1 MKYGTKIRG
10 QFPLGPYVEGMTGL
24 DFVRAGFDNF
34 QHWDKSYLCQ
44 EKLDGWFGVVVRGDG
59 DCYWDN
65 GWKQYKAL
73 QAMLPM
79 FNEFMPHG
87 SILVGEVGYGTPH
100 ETELALKNGFNRF
113 IAYDLLMWGGEVLKN
128 ENNIDRYL
136 YLLEVWKKSKFSEDL
151 PYKIQV
157 ANTVLLVGSDKFRK
171 EMGPKFNKETSWEY
185 FKEIYNRGGE
195 GLVLKEFD
203 GKYVVNGDSHSMY
216 KIKKF
221 MTKDYVCM
229 GFTKSVAPTY
239 IEQGLTVAAMECGL
253 FVDGKIT
260 HVTQTA
266 GFDFEWRKKF
276 SEHPE
281 HYIGRVVELG
291 GFEVFKTGAMR
302 HSSFLRFRDDRLM
315 EDCIL

>member
-24 DFVRAGFDNF
+24 EFVRAGFDNF

-79 FNEFMPHG
+79 FNDFMPHR
-87 SILVGEVGYGTPH
+87 SILVGEIGYGTPY
-100 ETELALKNGFNRF
+100 ETELALQRGYNRF
-113 IAYDLLMWGGEVLKN
+113 IAYDLLMWDGEVMKDWDNLSRFKFLQSV
-128 ENNIDRYL
+128 L
-136 YLLEVWKKSKFSEDL
+136 YHRPHNSQLQLAHTMFLNGEG
-151 PYKIQV
+151 
-157 ANTVLLVGSDKFRK
+157 A
-171 EMGPKFNKETSWEY
+171 FNKVEAWKMFSD
-185 FKEIYNRGGE
+185 IYNAGRE

-203 GKYVVNGDSHSMY
+203 GKYVVNGDSKSMY
-216 KIKKF
+216 KVKKF
-221 MTKDYVCM
+221 MTKDYICL

-239 IEQGLTVAAMECGL
+239 IDQGLTVAAMECGL
-253 FVDGKIT
+253 FVDGKIM

-281 HYIGRVVELG
+281 QYIGRVVELG

-302 HSSFLRFRDDRLM
+302 HSSFLRFRDDRVM
-315 EDCIL
+315 EDCVL

>member
-10 QFPLGPYVEGMTGL
+10 DFPLGPYVEGMTGL

-34 QHWDKSYLCQ
+34 KHWDKSYLCQ

-113 IAYDLLMWGGEVLKN
+113 IAYDLLMWDGEVLTDVTN
-128 ENNIDRYL
+128 ATRFASL
-136 YLLEVWKKSKFSEDL
+136 QFLWGHSKFAEQTNPKLSL
-151 PYKIQV
+151 AHTI
-157 ANTVLLVGSDKFRK
+157 LLNSSGDNNRDWAWRQFEKVYD
-171 EMGPKFNKETSWEY
+171 
-185 FKEIYNRGGE
+185 RGGE

-203 GKYVVNGDSHSMY
+203 GKYAVNGDSKSMY

-221 MTKDYVCM
+221 MTKDYICLN
-229 GFTKSVAPTY
+229 FTKSMAPTY

-253 FVDGKIT
+253 FVDGKIV

-291 GFEVFKTGAMR
+291 GFDVFKTGAMR
-302 HSSFLRFRDDRLM
+302 HSSFLRFRDDRVM
-315 EDCIL
+315 EDCVL

>member
-24 DFVRAGFDNF
+24 EFVRAGFDNF

-100 ETELALKNGFNRF
+100 ETELAIKNGFNRF
-113 IAYDLLMWGGEVLKN
+113 IAYDLLMWDGEDLR
-128 ENNIDRYL
+128 ESRTYDRWDFL
-136 YLLEVWKKSKFSEDL
+136 RCEWRESKFSYETNPRISLADTKILTYHSELNKDL
-151 PYKIQV
+151 
-157 ANTVLLVGSDKFRK
+157 A
-171 EMGPKFNKETSWEY
+171 
-185 FKEIYNRGGE
+185 FKMFSEIYNRGGE

-203 GKYVVNGDSHSMY
+203 GKYVVNGDSKSMY

-239 IEQGLTVAAMECGL
+239 LEQGLTVAAMECGL
-253 FVDGKIT
+253 FVDGKIV

-281 HYIGRVVELG
+281 QYVGRVVELG